1 MKSILALVDLSPIST
16 RIVDEA
22 ASLARG
28 TGAHLWILH
37 IAAPDPDFVGFGAGP
52 QYIRDSRAKQLR
64 QEHQLLQDM
73 RDAERAKGTNVEALL
88 VQGMTVET
96 LFDEAKRLAADLLV
110 LGSHGRGG
118 LYKALTGSVS
128 EQVIK
133 RTRIPVM
140 LIPPEDRS

>member
-1 MKSILALVDLSPIST
+1 M
-16 RIVDEA
+16 
-22 ASLARG
+22 
-28 TGAHLWILH
+28 
-37 IAAPDPDFVGFGAGP
+37 GFGEGP